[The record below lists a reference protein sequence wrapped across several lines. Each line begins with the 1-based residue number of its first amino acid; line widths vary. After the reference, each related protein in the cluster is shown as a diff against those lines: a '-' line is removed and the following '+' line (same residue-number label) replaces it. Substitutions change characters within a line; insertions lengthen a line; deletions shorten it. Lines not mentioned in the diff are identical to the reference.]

1 MKPNPVNFTR
11 LIAISLSMFAW
22 PCIAQEA
29 PAHEI
34 SPEASQRVERM
45 MRESRGRVSPE
56 PNRASSDFST
66 EPWRIGLTV
75 EPIDAAL
82 RNHLDIPENSGAM
95 VTRCIENGPAAKA
108 GIKMNDIILS
118 ANGRP
123 IASIE
128 PLRESVETAA
138 KAGKDLS
145 LGVVTKGVRRTVV
158 IKPDRPKPPM
168 DRPNADRT
176 PPPFSN
182 HHDTPPLESKL
193 REQERMIRRMAERD
207 NDLLNK
213 MMIQKEEMKR
223 MQDAIERLTKAV
235 REMNQESKDRDSN

>member
-1 MKPNPVNFTR
+1 MKTNPVKTTR
-11 LIAISLSMFAW
+11 LIAASLSMIAW

-29 PAHEI
+29 PATEI
-34 SPEASQRVERM
+34 SPEASQRMERM
-45 MRESRGRVSPE
+45 MRESRDRLEQE

-82 RNHLDIPENSGAM
+82 RNHLDIPENTGAM
-95 VTRCIENGPAAKA
+95 VTRCIENGPAARA
-108 GIKMNDIILS
+108 GIKQNDIILS

-128 PLRESVETAA
+128 PLRESVEASA

-182 HHDTPPLESKL
+182 HHGTPPLEARL
-193 REQERMIRRMAERD
+193 GEQEKVIRRMAGQ
-207 NDLLNK
+207 NIDLMKK
-213 MMIQKEEMKR
+213 MTIQKEEMKK